1 MSTLLR
7 DLFFFSKGLP
17 IKVSLRGVLLY
28 FCTFFQGMDYFFEK
42 GLVDNNPAEIAKFF
56 HHTSTLSKSKM
67 RQYLEGRHDVIKCMT
82 ELQNFENTFLPNALR
97 YIFFVIKLARLL
109 S

>member
-1 MSTLLR
+1 ME
-7 DLFFFSKGLP
+7 
-17 IKVSLRGVLLY
+17 Y
-28 FCTFFQGMDYFFEK
+28 FIEH
-42 GLVDNNPAEIAKFF
+42 GLVDDNPSEIAKFF
-56 HHTSTLSKSKM
+56 HHTTTLSKSKV

-97 YIFFVIKLARLL
+97 FDPWR